1 MDNIS
6 TTICVNG
13 ELKPGDL
20 VVSTP
25 EDDYPC
31 LVGTVLSI
39 GKAEHSE
46 RTYVNVNFMTEEYSE
61 NRLQEIEQMLG
72 DAYGRPTTPGIW
84 PLDIDNLP
92 MSPDALIR
100 ITGIG
105 GDTLRAILDSHEAA
119 EALCKLV
126 ESGPGVSHDARNGVQ
141 EGYITEKLYSPL
153 FCQVQDD
160 ENKEYYDGDYW
171 SDPMS
176 QQEAVYYEDEI
187 RAALLRERMPDEEPR
202 GLMTYYHEADSVDK
216 KVHSLYV
223 DVEVHDEKL
232 WGVATLE
239 LTEPLT
245 PEEFATL
252 KDYLSGQYSDG
263 FGEGFEQ
270 RDIKIDRGELN
281 VSLWSY
287 EDEFYIV
294 TERVFRQ
301 RLGLETKQPEA
312 PTPAQAALYEPDV
325 LDDSKTAALSQQL
338 TDRLD
343 KNLSDYFDT
352 LRNLGAKEIIGMSS
366 EIGARMDAHYY
377 LTEIHNFHTSELE
390 YLLKFQN
397 PLEVVAEEFLYAGTE
412 NRSDIMW
419 KIFDRQDAFQGDY
432 PLMPDPS
439 AEAALKQ
446 KLFEQLDV
454 NFADYC
460 ECLMNASKQEIVG
473 MAAEIT
479 SLYAA
484 REYLKTGYDFKTGE
498 VEYLLRFQDPLAV
511 IADGWPDTQ
520 GTLDGPGGISDV
532 VSDILE
538 DKSSHGHYARVMGAD
553 APAAKESARDASTER
568 RSVLEQIREAAKAPK
583 VPRRDKPSR
592 DRNEPE
598 L

>member
-1 MDNIS
+1 LNTNIFYAES
-6 TTICVNG
+6 FLQDSAIFTFYELSLRILQFCALPSLCV
-13 ELKPGDL
+13 
-20 VVSTP
+20 
-25 EDDYPC
+25 
-31 LVGTVLSI
+31 
-39 GKAEHSE
+39 
-46 RTYVNVNFMTEEYSE
+46 
-61 NRLQEIEQMLG
+61 
-72 DAYGRPTTPGIW
+72 
-84 PLDIDNLP
+84 
-92 MSPDALIR
+92 
-100 ITGIG
+100 
-105 GDTLRAILDSHEAA
+105 EA
-119 EALCKLV
+119 
-126 ESGPGVSHDARNGVQ
+126 HN
-141 EGYITEKLYSPL
+141 
-153 FCQVQDD
+153 
-160 ENKEYYDGDYW
+160 
-171 SDPMS
+171 
-176 QQEAVYYEDEI
+176 
-187 RAALLRERMPDEEPR
+187 
-202 GLMTYYHEADSVDK
+202 
-216 KVHSLYV
+216 
-223 DVEVHDEKL
+223 
-232 WGVATLE
+232 
-239 LTEPLT
+239 
-245 PEEFATL
+245 
-252 KDYLSGQYSDG
+252 DG

-301 RLGLETKQPEA
+301 RLGLETERPEA
-312 PTPAQAALYEPDV
+312 PTPAQAALYEPDASE
-325 LDDSKTAALSQQL
+325 DRDTAALREQL
-338 TDRLD
+338 ISRLD

-352 LRNLGAKEIIGMSS
+352 LRGLDGKEIAGMSS

-419 KIFDRQDAFQGDY
+419 KIFNRQDALQEDY

-446 KLFEQLDV
+446 KLFERLDV

-498 VEYLLRFQDPLAV
+498 VEYLLCFQDPLAV
-511 IADGWPDTQ
+511 VADGWP
-520 GTLDGPGGISDV
+520 GTLDGLVPMDGV
-532 VSDILE
+532 VADILE
-538 DKSSHGHYARVMGAD
+538 DKGSHGHYARVMDAD
-553 APAAKESARDASTER
+553 SPAAKESARDTSTER

-583 VPRRDKPSR
+583 EPRRDKPSR
-592 DRNEPE
+592 DRNGPE